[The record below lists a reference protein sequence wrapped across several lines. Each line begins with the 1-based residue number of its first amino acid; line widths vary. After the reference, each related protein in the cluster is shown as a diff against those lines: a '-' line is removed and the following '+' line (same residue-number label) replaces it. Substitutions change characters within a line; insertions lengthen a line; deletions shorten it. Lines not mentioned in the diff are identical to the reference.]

1 MRGLLTLVVLLLL
14 AGVAYYYW
22 RYRPAEVQG
31 ARQALD
37 AVGDKLQATKAAAS
51 VKAALEL
58 DRELKQYP
66 LDVDAGDQEGVV
78 VLRGE
83 VPSEEAKSAAER
95 RASAVPDVVRVVN
108 EVRVNPGLA
117 VPGSSGRTLGE
128 NFDDRALEA
137 KVKLAFSLN
146 RELTGTHI
154 RVQTYRRQVTLTG
167 QVNTPAQHELAVDIA
182 RRTPDVAGVTDQIG
196 MAGQVAPPTAP
207 ATAPAPTP
215 TPRVGALDHVRR
227 GLNVLTS

>member
-1 MRGLLTLVVLLLL
+1 MRALFSLVVLLLL

-37 AVGDKLQATKAAAS
+37 SVGDKLQATKAAAS
-51 VKAALEL
+51 VKTALEL

-66 LDVDAGDQEGVV
+66 VDVDAGDQEGVV

-83 VPSEEAKSAAER
+83 VPSEEARMAVER
-95 RASAVPDVVRVVN
+95 RASSVPDVQRVVN

-128 NFDDRALEA
+128 NFDDQALEA
-137 KVKLAFSLN
+137 KVRLAFSLN
-146 RELTGTHI
+146 RDLKGTQI
-154 RVQTYRRQVTLTG
+154 DVRSYRRQVTLSG
-167 QVNTPAQHELAVDIA
+167 QVNTPDQHQLAIDIA
-182 RRTPDVAGVTDQIG
+182 RRTPDVASVTDQIG
-196 MAGQVAPPTAP
+196 VAGQAAPTTSP

-215 TPRVGALDHVRR
+215 TPRVGALDHGQQAR
-227 GLNVLTS
+227 NVLTS